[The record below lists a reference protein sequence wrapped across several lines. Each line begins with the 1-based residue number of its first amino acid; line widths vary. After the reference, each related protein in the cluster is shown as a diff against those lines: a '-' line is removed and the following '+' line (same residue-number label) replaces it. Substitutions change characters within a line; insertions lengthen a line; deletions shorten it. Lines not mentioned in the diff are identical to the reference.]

1 MYYFTQYLYVFTFFK
16 KTYPYPQ
23 VKDEEAVE
31 DHEAGM
37 DRDVLINNRYE
48 NAMATAVQ
56 EHDST
61 VEIRRNSLSSGLEQ
75 SSFNF

>member
-1 MYYFTQYLYVFTFFK
+1 M
-16 KTYPYPQ
+16 
-23 VKDEEAVE
+23 KDEEAVE